1 LDADLVTDTVNF
13 LASQY
18 WEGQLL
24 MVVQNGSVQLL
35 FDNTGDPC
43 YGYGFEMFTVL
54 EANFCPNTFLLHSPH
69 SFQYP
74 PNSSGHASI
83 LEGTSSLLQSNH
95 RIVFVSKQKD
105 ISVATMDYLVS
116 DAESTCMSLLSLTL
130 MATLVSCHR

>member
-1 LDADLVTDTVNF
+1 MDTDLKCSLF
-13 LASQY
+13 LRQI
-18 WEGQLL
+18 
-24 MVVQNGSVQLL
+24 SVPTL
-35 FDNTGDPC
+35 
-43 YGYGFEMFTVL
+43 
-54 EANFCPNTFLLHSPH
+54 FLLLSPH

-130 MATLVSCHR
+130 MATLVSCHRSFIRYCVSS